1 MEGEQ
6 RVRLMM
12 EADINQICEL
22 EKKCFSEPWSF
33 NLIRSGVGGPG
44 GTYFVYGARGEILG
58 YSVMRIVAEEGEIQR
73 IGVLPA

>member
-33 NLIRSGVGGPG
+33 NLIRSGVAVRWIP
-44 GTYFVYGARGEILG
+44 TLSMRRGEKSWG
-58 YSVMRIVAEEGEIQR
+58 TV
-73 IGVLPA
+73 